1 MDEERTS
8 EGLRVWIDRN
18 QPLHIEGTVGNK
30 FFKKV
35 FQRTGTEKLL
45 VLEDSGTWVRVGSG
59 WTKAELEEK

>member
-1 MDEERTS
+1 MADEERTS

-35 FQRTGTEKLL
+35 FQRTGTETLL
-45 VLEDSGTWVRVGSG
+45 LEDGEGTWLRVEPAS
-59 WTKAELEEK
+59 EEEK